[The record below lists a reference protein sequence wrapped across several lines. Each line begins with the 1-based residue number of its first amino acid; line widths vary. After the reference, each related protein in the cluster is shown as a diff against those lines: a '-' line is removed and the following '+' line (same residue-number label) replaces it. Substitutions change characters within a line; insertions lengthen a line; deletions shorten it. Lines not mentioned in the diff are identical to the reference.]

1 MMWAGSHWQHYRH
14 GCLHWWQWI
23 WRHLT
28 WPGARFHCAHSSM
41 PQLSRERREDG
52 SKVWFCEDCGMLYAV
67 KDHCY
72 RPTNRHITMYLTTEE
87 IEQLFD
93 SDYVPARDNK
103 RLTGQTLRI
112 ATCMMDGQWRSLA
125 EIEAITG
132 DPTASISAQLRHLRK
147 ERCGAHIVNK
157 NYLGNGL
164 WHYQLKKNTD
174 TLDRSPL

>member
-1 MMWAGSHWQHYRH
+1 MERA
-14 GCLHWWQWI
+14 
-23 WRHLT
+23 
-28 WPGARFHCAHSSM
+28 AR
-41 PQLSRERREDG
+41 
-52 SKVWFCEDCGMLYAV
+52 LY
-67 KDHCY
+67 KE
-72 RPTNRHITMYLTTEE
+72 PE
-87 IEQLFD
+87 
-93 SDYVPARDNK
+93 RDNK